1 MPQETIAATSD
12 PAEPP
17 SSIMKKF
24 YTDLKGKEP
33 SESELEDVARKCLLP
48 IEDVSLWMDHL
59 KTVQHNRK
67 RGAAKAAES
76 RKSKRHQSNCTSSLP
91 SKQLSD
97 NHPKDKQP
105 EEEQEDYYYGTCEG
119 LYGEGEEEYWIGC
132 DGCFGWFHG
141 ECVSVTPDLFLSKM
155 SFIIMIAQL
164 CTIYTFLNNQLCG
177 NYMYIIV
184 VAVVLAVQSSTT
196 VMLTCVGECIN
207 SSIR

>member
-1 MPQETIAATSD
+1 
-12 PAEPP
+12 
-17 SSIMKKF
+17 MKKF

-105 EEEQEDYYYGTCEG
+105 EEEQEDYYCGTCEG

-141 ECVSVTPDLFLSKM
+141 ECVSVTPE
-155 SFIIMIAQL
+155 
-164 CTIYTFLNNQLCG
+164 TEPETFFCPKCLL
-177 NYMYIIV
+177 
-184 VAVVLAVQSSTT
+184 
-196 VMLTCVGECIN
+196 
-207 SSIR
+207 

>member
-105 EEEQEDYYYGTCEG
+105 EEEQEDYYCGTCEG

-141 ECVSVTPDLFLSKM
+141 ECVSVTPE
-155 SFIIMIAQL
+155 
-164 CTIYTFLNNQLCG
+164 TEPETFFCPKCLL
-177 NYMYIIV
+177 
-184 VAVVLAVQSSTT
+184 
-196 VMLTCVGECIN
+196 
-207 SSIR
+207 